1 MTLKK
6 GLDFNE
12 LLNVMKV
19 YLEIFRLFLNSELY
33 SRPELRVFIFAGDS
47 IEYQYKTHEYER
59 LPLFFMSHL
68 SPILFVNFDLRFSD
82 PFS

>member
-19 YLEIFRLFLNSELY
+19 YLEIFCLFLNSELY
-33 SRPELRVFIFAGDS
+33 SRP
-47 IEYQYKTHEYER
+47 
-59 LPLFFMSHL
+59 
-68 SPILFVNFDLRFSD
+68 
-82 PFS
+82 